1 MEECRTHH
9 IQVLPPD
16 VNKSNAHFTVSDGCI
31 RFGLAAVKNI
41 GETAIESIV
50 ENRNKEGDFKNLY
63 DFCERVNVGKVNK
76 KVVEALIK
84 CGAFDS
90 TQNRRSQM
98 MAILEDALDH
108 GSRIQ
113 KEKADAQLDLFA
125 DSNMGARVLVSTPVL
140 PDIEEW
146 EDHMRLSFEKES
158 LGFYVS
164 GHPLDKYEPIIQKYA
179 SVNSVSI
186 QDSSD
191 GRMIRMAGSIKPLK
205 IHKTKKGDMMA
216 FASIEDQSGNIE
228 VVVFPDLY
236 AEAHM
241 HLAAEEIVILEA
253 MVQKKENLVKLIAEK
268 IIPIEKASEEWASG
282 VIIKLDAEKSS
293 LITLEQLKTILK
305 KYPGECPTY
314 LNIEIDQTPPLMI
327 KLAGDYHTAS
337 DSSFYKEIEELI
349 GEGRIETTCAPVK
362 EKQKIKKNWKK
373 KPNNA

>member
-1 MEECRTHH
+1 
-9 IQVLPPD
+9 
-16 VNKSNAHFTVSDGCI
+16 
-31 RFGLAAVKNI
+31 
-41 GETAIESIV
+41 
-50 ENRNKEGDFKNLY
+50 
-63 DFCERVNVGKVNK
+63 
-76 KVVEALIK
+76 
-84 CGAFDS
+84 
-90 TQNRRSQM
+90 
-98 MAILEDALDH
+98 
-108 GSRIQ
+108 
-113 KEKADAQLDLFA
+113 
-125 DSNMGARVLVSTPVL
+125 
-140 PDIEEW
+140 
-146 EDHMRLSFEKES
+146 MRLSFEKES

-186 QDSSD
+186 HDSSD
-191 GRMIRMAGSIKPLK
+191 GRTIRMAGTIKPLK

-216 FASIEDQSGNIE
+216 FAAIEDQSGNIE

-236 AEAHM
+236 AEVHM

-253 MVQKKENLVKLIAEK
+253 VVQKKENMVKLIAEK
-268 IIPIEKASEEWASG
+268 IIPIEKASEEWANG
-282 VIIKLDAEKSS
+282 IIIKLDAEKSS

-327 KLAGDYHTAS
+327 KLAGDYYTAS